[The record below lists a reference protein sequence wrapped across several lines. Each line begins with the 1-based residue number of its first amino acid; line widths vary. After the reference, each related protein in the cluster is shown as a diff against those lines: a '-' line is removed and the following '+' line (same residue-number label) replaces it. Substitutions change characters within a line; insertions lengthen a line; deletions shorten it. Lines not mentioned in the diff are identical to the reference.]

1 MSEQLKSASHG
12 STMVLTLSNPDAR
25 NALGPGIYAAGIE
38 ALNIAADQRDVL
50 SVIITGEGPHF
61 SAGGHLQR
69 LLANRALAP
78 EHQAASVDTFHAWI
92 ECLETFP
99 KPVIAAVEG
108 AAAGA
113 GFSLVLACDLVV
125 ASTESVFSL
134 AYSQVGLSPD
144 GGATWQLA
152 RKVPRNLANQ
162 WLMLGERLSATTL
175 YERGLVNQLCPP
187 GQALTQA
194 LALAE
199 RLNAQAGNVLTSI
212 KELLASADT
221 EPLDAQ
227 LNAERDHLVRNLH
240 HPNGGIGIQAFLDKT
255 PPRYHR

>member
-1 MSEQLKSASHG
+1 MTEQLKSSSHG
-12 STMVLTLSNPDAR
+12 STMILTISNPDAR

-38 ALNIAADQRDVL
+38 ALNIAADQRDVQ
-50 SVIITGEGPHF
+50 SVVITGEGEHF
-61 SAGGHLQR
+61 SAGGNLQR
-69 LLANRALAP
+69 LLDNRAKPP

-113 GFSLVLACDLVV
+113 GFSLVLACDFVV
-125 ASTESVFSL
+125 ASSESVFSL
-134 AYSQVGLSPD
+134 AYSNVGLSPD

-162 WLMLGERLSATTL
+162 WLMLGERLSAATL
-175 YERGLVNQLCPP
+175 HERGLVNQVCAP
-187 GQALTQA
+187 GLALTQA

-199 RLNAQAGNVLTSI
+199 QLNARAGNVLSSI
-212 KELLASADT
+212 KELLSTADA
-221 EPLDAQ
+221 ENLDT
-227 LNAERDHLVRNLH
+227 LLDAERDHLVRNLH
-240 HPNGGIGIQAFLDKT
+240 HANGGIGIQAFLDKT
-255 PPRYHR
+255 QPRYHR

>member
-1 MSEQLKSASHG
+1 MTEQLKSSSHG
-12 STMVLTLSNPDAR
+12 STMILTISNPDAR

-38 ALNIAADQRDVL
+38 ALNIAADQRDVQ
-50 SVIITGEGPHF
+50 SVVITGEGEHF
-61 SAGGHLQR
+61 SAGGNLQR
-69 LLANRALAP
+69 LLDNRAKPP

-113 GFSLVLACDLVV
+113 GFSLVLACDFVV
-125 ASTESVFSL
+125 ASSESVFSL
-134 AYSQVGLSPD
+134 AYSNVGLSPD

-162 WLMLGERLSATTL
+162 WLMLGERLSAATL
-175 YERGLVNQLCPP
+175 HERGLVNQVCAP
-187 GQALTQA
+187 GLALTQA

-199 RLNAQAGNVLTSI
+199 QLNARAGNVLSSI
-212 KELLASADT
+212 KELLATADA
-221 EPLDAQ
+221 ENLDT
-227 LNAERDHLVRNLH
+227 LLDAERDHLVRNLH
-240 HPNGGIGIQAFLDKT
+240 HANGGIGIQAFLDKT
-255 PPRYHR
+255 QPRYHR

>member
-1 MSEQLKSASHG
+1 MTEQLKSSSHG
-12 STMVLTLSNPDAR
+12 STMILTLSNPGAR
-25 NALGPGIYAAGIE
+25 NAMGPGVYAAGIE
-38 ALNIAADQRDVL
+38 ALNMAADQRDVK
-50 SVIITGEGPHF
+50 SVVITGEGEHF
-61 SAGGHLQR
+61 SAGGNLQR
-69 LLANRALAP
+69 LQANRARSP
-78 EHQAASVDTFHAWI
+78 EHQAASIDSFHAWI

-125 ASTESVFSL
+125 AARDSLFAL
-134 AYSQVGLSPD
+134 AYSSVGLSPD

-162 WLMLGERLSATTL
+162 WLMLGERLTADTL
-175 YERGLVNQLCPP
+175 FHHGLVNQVCAP
-187 GQALTQA
+187 GQALSEA

-199 RLNAQAGNVLTSI
+199 RLNARAGNVLGSI
-212 KELLASADT
+212 KELLASATHDR
-221 EPLDAQ
+221 LDEQ
-227 LNAERDHLVRNLH
+227 LDAERDHFVRNLH

-255 PPRYHR
+255 PPTYQ

>member
-1 MSEQLKSASHG
+1 MTEQLKSSSHG
-12 STMVLTLSNPDAR
+12 STMVLTISNPGAR
-25 NALGPGIYAAGIE
+25 NALGPGVYAAGIE
-38 ALNIAADQRDVL
+38 ALNVAADQRDVK
-50 SVIITGEGPHF
+50 SVVITGEGEHF
-61 SAGGHLQR
+61 SAGGNLQR
-69 LLANRALAP
+69 LLGNRSKPP
-78 EHQAASVDTFHAWI
+78 EVQSASIDSFHAWM

-125 ASTESVFSL
+125 AARDSVFAL
-134 AYSQVGLSPD
+134 AYSNVGLSPD

-162 WLMLGERLSATTL
+162 WLMLGERLSADTL
-175 YERGLVNQLCPP
+175 LQHGLINQICDP
-187 GQALTQA
+187 GQALHQA

-199 RLNAQAGNVLTSI
+199 RLNERAGNVLSSI
-212 KELLASADT
+212 KELLGQAHDNT
-221 EPLDAQ
+221 QVAQ
-227 LNAERDHLVRNLH
+227 LDAERDHFVRNLH

-255 PPRYHR
+255 KPHYS

>member
-1 MSEQLKSASHG
+1 MTEQLKSSSHG
-12 STMVLTLSNPDAR
+12 STMILTISNPDAR

-38 ALNIAADQRDVL
+38 ALNIAADQREVS
-50 SVIITGEGPHF
+50 SVVITGEGAHF
-61 SAGGHLQR
+61 SAGGNLQR
-69 LLANRALAP
+69 LLDNRTRPA

-113 GFSLVLACDLVV
+113 GFSLVLACDFVV
-125 ASTESVFSL
+125 ASSESVFAL
-134 AYSQVGLSPD
+134 AYSNVGLSPD

-162 WLMLGERLSATTL
+162 WLMLGERLSAATL
-175 YERGLVNQLCPP
+175 YERGLINQVCPP
-187 GQALTQA
+187 GLALTHA

-199 RLNAQAGNVLTSI
+199 QLNARAGNVLSSI
-212 KELLASADT
+212 KELLATADASN
-221 EPLDAQ
+221 LDT
-227 LNAERDHLVRNLH
+227 LLDAERDHLVRNLH
-240 HPNGGIGIQAFLDKT
+240 HANGGIGIQAFLDKT
-255 PPRYHR
+255 QPHYHR

>member
-1 MSEQLKSASHG
+1 MTEQLKSSSHG
-12 STMVLTLSNPDAR
+12 ATMILTISNPGAR
-25 NALGPGIYAAGIE
+25 NALGPGVYAAGIE
-38 ALNIAADQRDVL
+38 ALNVAADQREVK
-50 SVIITGEGPHF
+50 SVVITGEGEHF
-61 SAGGHLQR
+61 SAGGNLQR
-69 LLANRALAP
+69 LLGNRSRPP
-78 EHQAASVDTFHAWI
+78 EDQAASIDSFHAWI
-92 ECLETFP
+92 ESLETFP

-125 ASTESVFSL
+125 AASDSVFSL
-134 AYSQVGLSPD
+134 AYSNVGLSPD

-175 YERGLVNQLCPP
+175 AQHGLVNQVCPP
-187 GQALTQA
+187 GQALGQA

-199 RLNAQAGNVLTSI
+199 RLNARAGNVLSSI
-212 KELLASADT
+212 KELLSSA
-221 EPLDAQ
+221 EEQPLDAQ
-227 LNAERDHLVRNLH
+227 LNTERDQFVHNLH

-255 PPRYHR
+255 SPNYQ